1 MLGTMSQYMRGAVFA
16 ISRRYPQTAPSEPG
30 QTPAVLVAL
39 AMMGGMPSQ
48 ISVGKLTSD
57 PPKAMALIELATN
70 PTTNIRML
78 WVLSAISSQ

>member
-1 MLGTMSQYMRGAVFA
+1 MRGAVFA

-57 PPKAMALIELATN
+57 PPIAIALIALPMN
-70 PTTNIRML
+70 PTMKMRML